1 MPPPSLLL
9 LLAAIC
15 GLAAAPSTQRPP
27 HHLLG
32 HVDSDGGSS
41 RPKHVVTING
51 GHFEVDNEPF
61 FPVGFY
67 YLWDNKLSFTM
78 PPVRTTPATPA
89 RRKRAARRTTAAVV
103 TANGR
108 A

>member
-9 LLAAIC
+9 LLAIC
-15 GLAAAPSTQRPP
+15 GLASAPSTQRPP
-27 HHLLG
+27 HLG

-78 PPVRTTPATPA
+78 PPVRTTPATTPP
-89 RRKRAARRTTAAVV
+89 RCPSEPVV
-103 TANGR
+103 TW
-108 A
+108 

>member
-9 LLAAIC
+9 LPAIC
-15 GLAAAPSTQRPP
+15 GLAAAPSTQRQP
-27 HHLLG
+27 HLLG

-78 PPVRTTPATPA
+78 PPVRPIPAPLPSSPA
-89 RRKRAARRTTAAVV
+89 PAQLNRSAPIMI
-103 TANGR
+103 
-108 A
+108 